1 VSWYCSHPGCERRGV
16 WKDEDTGLSYCDG
29 HTGVIDEA
37 EDRRDFAE
45 EYARAAAREAAR
57 GDS

>member
-37 EDRRDFAE
+37 EQLSSTLVPVRE
-45 EYARAAAREAAR
+45 EVA
-57 GDS
+57 S